1 MLETPQVQDKAPKPE
16 GLLPKN
22 VQSWL
27 LVGLAFLMVAI
38 MWLTGGKKPQP
49 ARSASSA
56 APVAPP
62 LEVNETKIAE
72 LQSRI
77 EELQRQQ
84 LVAQSALAQQTRL
97 LDGPQ
102 DSPPSQPSGATPSG
116 EEPHEDPIQAERNRR
131 AYVSLFASNVALSYR
146 KTPAAPTPPAE
157 TSAPSSAAPRGRD
170 ASRDAV
176 IEGNAIESG
185 SGGHPPHN
193 DSAEKLN
200 DRKEEP
206 KNPAAVAAGAAN
218 AAAGKTYLLF
228 EGTILETV
236 LINRLDGGFGGPV
249 QCLLSTDVYSND
261 RQHLLIPA
269 GSKLLGETKKVDT
282 FGQTRLAVVFHRV
295 LMPDGYSVSLDQFK
309 GLNQIGDTGLR
320 DQVNNHYLRIFGV
333 SLAIG
338 GLGAVAEGGTAGSL
352 NASGSDLM
360 RQGFA
365 QGTAQSSAQIL
376 DKFLNI
382 MPTVTIRE
390 GHRVKVYLSG
400 DLALPDYN
408 NHTDAFRFVEGAKR
422 REGFMKRKI
431 LICLLVLGLG
441 VGTATAQFGN
451 GVVFDPTNYHNALL
465 RYYQLQ
471 QHLIELQKSYAKI
484 TGQLNLALQMAQ
496 FVKNMPARYRALFS
510 QWRKVTSLNT
520 FGNTVSWIN
529 GINTGVLPNI
539 NTGYLQSTSQLAP
552 YSSYELSG
560 MDPLGTGPRAI
571 PVRVGRTRRRRQ
583 YQCHGDYRRD
593 SRHRRRYPNANR
605 KSRTGFFL
613 GRRRSQQRSVRSQQD
628 QCRGRPD
635 AAHPAGFEQTSRLA
649 FGTTDHPRETT
660 A

>member
-1 MLETPQVQDKAPKPE
+1 MVETPQVQDKAQKPE

-27 LVGLAFLMVAI
+27 LAGLAFLMVAI

-49 ARSASSA
+49 PRPAASATPA
-56 APVAPP
+56 AP

-72 LQSRI
+72 LQNRI

-97 LDGPQ
+97 LGGAQ
-102 DSPPSQPSGATPSG
+102 DAPPSQPAGASASG
-116 EEPHEDPIQAERNRR
+116 EEPHEDPIQAERKRR
-131 AYVSLFASNVALSYR
+131 AYVSLFASNVALTYR
-146 KTPAAPTPPAE
+146 KTPPAAPAPEPETVPIPAASE
-157 TSAPSSAAPRGRD
+157 SDQTARLLKEMQARADSLAPSAPSPSPAG
-170 ASRDAV
+170 
-176 IEGNAIESG
+176 
-185 SGGHPPHN
+185 N
-193 DSAEKLN
+193 DSAEKPSE
-200 DRKEEP
+200 RKEEP
-206 KNPAAVAAGAAN
+206 KTPAAVAAGAAN
-218 AAAGKTYLLF
+218 AAAGKTHVLF

-236 LINRLDGGFGGPV
+236 LINRLDGGFAGPV
-249 QCLLSTDVYSND
+249 ECLLSTDVYSSD

-338 GLGAVAEGGTAGSL
+338 AIGAVAEGGITGSL

-400 DLALPDYN
+400 DLALPDYH
-408 NHTDAFRFVEGAKR
+408 NHK
-422 REGFMKRKI
+422 
-431 LICLLVLGLG
+431 
-441 VGTATAQFGN
+441 
-451 GVVFDPTNYHNALL
+451 
-465 RYYQLQ
+465 
-471 QHLIELQKSYAKI
+471 
-484 TGQLNLALQMAQ
+484 
-496 FVKNMPARYRALFS
+496 MPSDL
-510 QWRKVTSLNT
+510 
-520 FGNTVSWIN
+520 
-529 GINTGVLPNI
+529 
-539 NTGYLQSTSQLAP
+539 
-552 YSSYELSG
+552 
-560 MDPLGTGPRAI
+560 
-571 PVRVGRTRRRRQ
+571 
-583 YQCHGDYRRD
+583 
-593 SRHRRRYPNANR
+593 
-605 KSRTGFFL
+605 
-613 GRRRSQQRSVRSQQD
+613 
-628 QCRGRPD
+628 
-635 AAHPAGFEQTSRLA
+635 
-649 FGTTDHPRETT
+649 
-660 A
+660 